1 MAALLNGGFNAH
13 GIDPSQG
20 VGQLPIGRHLVEVIR
35 TEIKANQANTGGY
48 LMFTVS
54 IVDGPNAGLEGAHR
68 FNLYNASEEAKNI
81 AQRQFSAVC
90 HVTGIMEVQ
99 DSDQFLGA
107 RYFVEVGIQK
117 GEEAKEKGYTE
128 IKKVYDIHGNEPGK
142 QGQAPQGNQNQ
153 SGFGNQNQGQ
163 QQVQNQNQNGF
174 GNQQQ
179 ANTQGQQN
187 SGFATATNV
196 QMPGNQGQQQAN
208 TGFQGQGQG
217 QQQNGQQQGG
227 QASPAWGQQQNSGQ
241 QTNAPAWGQA
251 RQ

>member
-35 TEIKANQANTGGY
+35 TEIKANSANTGGY
-48 LMFTVS
+48 LMFILS
-54 IVDGPNAGLEGAHR
+54 IVDGQNAGLEGPHR

-107 RYFVEVGIQK
+107 RYFVEVGLQK

-128 IKKVYDIHGNEPGK
+128 IKKVYDINGNEPGK
-142 QGQAPQGNQNQ
+142 QGQGQQTNQNQ

-163 QQVQNQNQNGF
+163 QQNGF

-179 ANTQGQQN
+179 ANPQGQQQGA
-187 SGFATATNV
+187 GFGTATNV

-208 TGFQGQGQG
+208 GGFQGQTQG
-217 QQQNGQQQGG
+217 QQQNVQQQPAQG
-227 QASPAWGQQQNSGQ
+227 QPAWGNQQNGGQQ

>member
-35 TEIKANQANTGGY
+35 TEIKANSANTGGY
-48 LMFTVS
+48 LMFILS
-54 IVDGPNAGLEGAHR
+54 IVDGPNAGLEGPHR

-107 RYFVEVGIQK
+107 RYFVEVGLQK

-128 IKKVYDIHGNEPGK
+128 IKKVYDINGNEPGK
-142 QGQAPQGNQNQ
+142 QGQGQGQQTNQNQ

-163 QQVQNQNQNGF
+163 QQNGF

-179 ANTQGQQN
+179 ANPQGQQQGA
-187 SGFATATNV
+187 GFGTATNV
-196 QMPGNQGQQQAN
+196 QMPGNQGQQQTN
-208 TGFQGQGQG
+208 GGFQGQTQG
-217 QQQNGQQQGG
+217 QQQNVQQPAQGQ
-227 QASPAWGQQQNSGQ
+227 PAWGNQQNGGQQ